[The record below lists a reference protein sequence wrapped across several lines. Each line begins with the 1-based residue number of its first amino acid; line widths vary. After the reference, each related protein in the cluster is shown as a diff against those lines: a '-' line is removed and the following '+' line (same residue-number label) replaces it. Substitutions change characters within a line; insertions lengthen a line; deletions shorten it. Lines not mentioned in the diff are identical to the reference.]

1 MRNNKVFD
9 CVRMK
14 NEAAEKV
21 YRTINGMTLE
31 EQLAFWQ
38 NGTKELLKMK
48 KNTKK
53 ATPRK
58 TASTRVSA

>member
-21 YRTINGMTLE
+21 YRMLSGMTPE
-31 EQLAFWQ
+31 EQLSFWQ

-48 KNTKK
+48 KNARKT
-53 ATPRK
+53 TPRK
-58 TASTRVSA
+58 TPGARVTA

>member
-21 YRTINGMTLE
+21 YRMLSGMTPE
-31 EQLAFWQ
+31 EQLAFWRD
-38 NGTKELLKMK
+38 GTKELLKMK
-48 KNTKK
+48 KNSKK